1 MLQKISS
8 KWKDDNNRN
17 KPKTNNLGG
26 IMSVEIVVE
35 QQGQGGDK
43 PFTKKPGL
51 RQKKKPCGFC
61 SEKNVYIDYKDPRIK
76 KYLTEKGKIISRR
89 QTGLCAAHQREL
101 TVAVKRAR
109 NMALV

>member
-1 MLQKISS
+1 
-8 KWKDDNNRN
+8 
-17 KPKTNNLGG
+17 
-26 IMSVEIVVE
+26 MSEEVMTE
-35 QQGQGGDK
+35 QQGEAR
-43 PFTKKPGL
+43 PFVKKQVA
-51 RQKKKPCGFC
+51 RAKKKPCGFC
-61 SEKNVYIDYKDPRIK
+61 SEKNVYIDYKDPRLK